1 MEWDHYSLREDFK
14 GIFHFVPKSLTV
26 IIEKQLLPADE
37 ALHPENI
44 AQVRDIRESCK
55 KGRQ

>member
-1 MEWDHYSLREDFK
+1 M
-14 GIFHFVPKSLTV
+14 PKSLTV

-44 AQVRDIRESCK
+44 AQGRDIRELQERQTLVAK
-55 KGRQ
+55 ALGNDGRMREG